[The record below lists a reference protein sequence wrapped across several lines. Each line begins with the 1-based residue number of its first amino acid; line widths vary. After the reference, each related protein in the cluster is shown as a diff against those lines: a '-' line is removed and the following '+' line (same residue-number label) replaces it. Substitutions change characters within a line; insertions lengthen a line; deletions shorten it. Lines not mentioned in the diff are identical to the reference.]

1 MNPTSFLKQIRMIL
15 PVLFAM
21 FTPVAILAEVTNAS
35 PIAVWDYT
43 AEISTALGYK
53 DNVLYSSIA
62 SESSGFILSSIDASL
77 MRLSETEAYLMLYM
91 YGEDY
96 RYFDAPSVEYEQF
109 LSLTAQY
116 VQPVGD
122 KNQWGALASYLYQHQ
137 IFDASETQLNQRRL
151 LVLGHSASFAP
162 HWKHSFNDSWST
174 RLEGSAFRQMYEV
187 ELDNYSEGRAQLNA
201 MYDYGH
207 RSQASF
213 GYEFL
218 NRHYDTREQFD
229 SGGVIISNT
238 DLTFQQHECAAHL
251 KHSFDK
257 NRHWRS
263 SSHISYMLNADNG
276 SGYFDYSRLLFRQ
289 QLRFKKGL
297 WDIKTNA
304 RFGKYLYDL
313 QTINN
318 ETRKRSYAM
327 IDLIVERRLNKYWRI
342 FASAEHEWNM
352 SNDPLD
358 EYKAW
363 FARSGVTYEF
373 K

>member
-1 MNPTSFLKQIRMIL
+1 MIL
-15 PVLFAM
+15 PAIFAVC
-21 FTPVAILAEVTNAS
+21 TSIAALAEQTNAP

-43 AEISTALGYK
+43 AEVSTALGYK
-53 DNVLYSSIA
+53 DNVLYSNIA
-62 SESSGFILSSIDASL
+62 SENSGFILSSFDTSL
-77 MRLSETEAYLMLYM
+77 MRLSETKAYLMLYM

-109 LSLTAQY
+109 LSISAQY
-116 VQPVGD
+116 VQPVGE
-122 KNQWGALASYLYQHQ
+122 KNQWGALANYLYQHQ

-151 LVLGHSASFAP
+151 LVLGHSASLTP
-162 HWKHSFNDSWST
+162 HWKHRFNDSWST
-174 RLEGSAFRQMYEV
+174 QLEGSAFRQMYEV
-187 ELDNYSEGRAQLNA
+187 ELDNYSEGHAQLNL

-207 RSQASF
+207 RSKASF
-213 GYEFL
+213 DYEFM
-218 NRHYDTREQFD
+218 NRYYDTREQFN
-229 SGGVIISNT
+229 SSGVIIPNT
-238 DLTFQQHECAAHL
+238 NLIFHQHECAAHL
-251 KHSFDK
+251 KHNLDK
-257 NRHWRS
+257 DQHWRS

-304 RFGKYLYDL
+304 RFGKYIYDR

-318 ETRKRSYAM
+318 EARKRSYTT
-327 IDLIVERRLNKYWRI
+327 IDLNLERRLNKQWRV
-342 FASAEHEWNM
+342 FVSVEHEWNM

-358 EYKAW
+358 EYKVW